1 MKKTI
6 TVVTYNLLC
15 VYAIEDYRDSFIHRE
30 GLIYEAV
37 KAENPDM
44 IAFQEVMPE
53 QLEVLEKLLPD
64 YAFYGQG
71 RLENFDGE
79 GLYIAIRKQEFIL
92 CGLDSFWLSP
102 KPYVPASRFE
112 DQSEYPR
119 ICIDL
124 LLRHKTTGKMFR
136 VYNVHL
142 DHIENAA
149 KLQGMKVVLEKI
161 KEDQKKI
168 PAEVILMG
176 DFNEVPTRAAIAAV
190 CEEKIESSV
199 GSLEKV
205 VREKLVD
212 ITAAIPV
219 SYHGFGNPEN
229 GCKIDYIFM
238 TENLAS
244 KVENVKIWDLE
255 LNHIH
260 LSDHYPISAV
270 IELEEK

>member
-1 MKKTI
+1 MKTKL

-37 KAENPDM
+37 KAENPD
-44 IAFQEVMPE
+44 IVAFQEVMPE
-53 QLEVLEKLLPD
+53 QLEVLEKLLPE

-79 GLYIAIRKQEFIL
+79 GLYIAVKKQEFML
-92 CGLDSFWLSP
+92 CGLDIFWLSP

-124 LLRHKTTGKMFR
+124 LLRHKTTGKMLR

-149 KLQGMKVVLEKI
+149 KLQGMQVVLEKI
-161 KEDQKKI
+161 KDDQKKI
-168 PAEVILMG
+168 PAEVILLG
-176 DFNEVPTRAAIAAV
+176 DFNEVPAGAVIAAV
-190 CEEKIESSV
+190 REEKIETAS
-199 GSLEKV
+199 GSLEEAVK
-205 VREKLVD
+205 EKLVD
-212 ITAAIPV
+212 ITASIPV
-219 SYHGFGNPEN
+219 SYHGFGDPEN
-229 GCKIDYIFM
+229 GCKIDYIFV
-238 TENLAS
+238 TESLAS
-244 KVENVKIWDLE
+244 KVESVKIWDLE

-270 IELEEK
+270 IDLKEN